1 MQLLRQLVWIA
12 AVVLA
17 LTNWFM
23 KEQWLGDLWK
33 IVMGGLVVTLVAL
46 TARLLL
52 DWKRN
57 RELAKELKR
66 HQGKENSSS
75 ARLS

>member
-12 AVVLA
+12 AVILA

-23 KEQWLGDLWK
+23 KEQWLGNLWK
-33 IVMGGLVVTLVAL
+33 IVMVGLVVTLVVL
-46 TARLLL
+46 TVRLFL
-52 DWKRN
+52 DWKRK

-66 HQGKENSSS
+66 H
-75 ARLS
+75 